1 MSKENELKFAG
12 ISQVLVAGL
21 IVSLAGSAGAQ
32 TSVPPDKGSLFL
44 DTSML
49 KPPAGAKVAIVE
61 WEDMACPDCAHAF
74 PFVHAAMKHYNVPL
88 VRYDF
93 LIPRHVWSHRAALY
107 ARYLEDKVSPEVATQ
122 YRREVFASQPK
133 IADNDALTRFTKE
146 FFTAHGKELPAV
158 LDPTGQQEREVNEG
172 DVLGH
177 RLSSRMHTPTIIVV
191 TSTAWIEVVDEA
203 DLNAVIEQAEATVTA
218 GKIGA
223 PAGQ

>member
-1 MSKENELKFAG
+1 MHLKFAE
-12 ISQVLVAGL
+12 ISKVLVAGL

-32 TSVPPDKGSLFL
+32 TSVPPNQVSPFA

-49 KPPAGAKVAIVE
+49 KPPAGAKVAIME

-74 PFVHAAMKHYNVPL
+74 PFVHAAMKQYNVPL
-88 VRYDF
+88 IRYDF
-93 LIPRHVWSHRAALY
+93 LIPRHLWSHRAALY

-146 FFTAHGKELPAV
+146 FFAAHGKELPMV

-177 RLSSRMHTPTIIVV
+177 RLSARMHTPTIIVV
-191 TSTAWIEVVDEA
+191 TPTAWVEVVDEEQ
-203 DLNAVIEQAEATVTA
+203 LNAVIEQAQATVATSKGA
-218 GKIGA
+218 A

>member
-1 MSKENELKFAG
+1 MQLKFAG

-21 IVSLAGSAGAQ
+21 IVSLAASAVAQ
-32 TSVPPDKGSLFL
+32 TSVPPNKGSLFL

-49 KPPAGAKVAIVE
+49 KPPAGAKVAIIE
-61 WEDMACPDCAHAF
+61 WEDMGCPDCAHAF
-74 PFVHAAMKHYNVPL
+74 PFVHAAMNRYHVPL

-93 LIPRHVWSHRAALY
+93 LIPRHLWSHKAALY
-107 ARYLEDKVSPEVATQ
+107 ARYLEDEVSPEVATQ

-133 IADNDALTRFTKE
+133 ITDNDALTTFTKE
-146 FFTAHGKELPAV
+146 FFAAHGKELPAV

-191 TSTAWIEVVDEA
+191 TPTAWIEVLDEE
-203 DLNAVIEQAEATVTA
+203 DLNAVIEQAEASVVA
-218 GKIGA
+218 SKGA
-223 PAGQ
+223 PGIGQ